1 MKRSNRLRIKA
12 SIGGEAMKWFE
23 VKVKTTSEAVDA
35 VTNILYEAGAQGI
48 VVEDPN
54 DPIFNEGYE
63 GDWDYFDKSEIKFE
77 YEGALVKAYA
87 ESDAPEALVP
97 VIREQVMALR
107 GFGLDPGP
115 AEVEIREVRESD
127 WANEWKKY
135 YHPVRIG
142 RHLIIKPSWETFEPE
157 SLDLVI
163 ELDPGGAFGSGTHET
178 TTMCAEFLEENVEP
192 GDKVYDIGC
201 GSGILAIAAAKLGA
215 GEVVA
220 ADIDPAAVAVTRENV
235 EANQVSE
242 VVKVCEG
249 DLMQVVDSPAN
260 IVVTNIIADVVAH
273 LAGSMK
279 AFLLPGA
286 VWISSGILDKKLPM
300 VLEAMDNSG
309 FKVLEV
315 RERGEWRALMV
326 RVDDHA

>member
-1 MKRSNRLRIKA
+1 
-12 SIGGEAMKWFE
+12 MKWFE
-23 VKVKTTSEAVDA
+23 VKVKTTSIAVDA
-35 VTNILYEAGAQGI
+35 VTNILYELDAQGI

-77 YEGALVKAYA
+77 FEGALVKAYV

-97 VIREQVMALR
+97 VIRAQVEGLKS
-107 GFGLDPGP
+107 FGLDPGL
-115 AEVEIREVRESD
+115 AEVEIKEIRESD

-142 RHLIIKPSWETFEPE
+142 RHLIIKPSWESFEQEP
-157 SLDLVI
+157 LDLVI

-220 ADIDPAAVAVTRENV
+220 ADIDPAAVAVTRENI
-235 EANQVSE
+235 EANQVTE
-242 VVKVCEG
+242 VVQVYEG
-249 DLMQVVDSPAN
+249 DLMQVVSSPADF
-260 IVVTNIIADVVAH
+260 VVTNIIADVVAH

-279 AFLLPGA
+279 AYLRPGA

-300 VLEAMDNSG
+300 VLEAMNDGG
-309 FKVLEV
+309 FEILEV

-326 RVDDHA
+326 RAADHA